1 MKVEVDASLS
11 AASEKTITIDYAT
24 SDGTATAGDDYT
36 AVSLTFSPGDTSK
49 NIPITV
55 ASDNIDE
62 VDETV
67 IVTLSNPS
75 NVTVSD
81 GSGELTITDDDNA
94 PTISI
99 ADATIPNETAVPR
112 SITLSLSSASTQ
124 TVEVDYATSDGT
136 ATAINDYV
144 ATSGTVTFNPGMT
157 SQTIAVT
164 MVQDNLAEIDETF
177 NIDCQIL

>member
-1 MKVEVDASLS
+1 MIQHQRFLSDNSSGESGTGNLIASLS

-36 AVSLTFSPGDTSK
+36 AVSTTTLTFSPGDTSK

-55 ASDNIDE
+55 ASDIIDE

-81 GSGELTITDDDNA
+81 SGD
-94 PTISI
+94 
-99 ADATIPNETAVPR
+99 
-112 SITLSLSSASTQ
+112 
-124 TVEVDYATSDGT
+124 
-136 ATAINDYV
+136 
-144 ATSGTVTFNPGMT
+144 
-157 SQTIAVT
+157 
-164 MVQDNLAEIDETF
+164 
-177 NIDCQIL
+177 

>member
-1 MKVEVDASLS
+1 M
-11 AASEKTITIDYAT
+11 TIQQVFTT
-24 SDGTATAGDDYT
+24 T
-36 AVSLTFSPGDTSK
+36 LTFSPGDTSK

-55 ASDNIDE
+55 ASDIIDE

-99 ADATIPNETAVPR
+99 VDATIPNETAVP
-112 SITLSLSSASTQ
+112 A
-124 TVEVDYATSDGT
+124 
-136 ATAINDYV
+136 
-144 ATSGTVTFNPGMT
+144 P
-157 SQTIAVT
+157 
-164 MVQDNLAEIDETF
+164 
-177 NIDCQIL
+177 